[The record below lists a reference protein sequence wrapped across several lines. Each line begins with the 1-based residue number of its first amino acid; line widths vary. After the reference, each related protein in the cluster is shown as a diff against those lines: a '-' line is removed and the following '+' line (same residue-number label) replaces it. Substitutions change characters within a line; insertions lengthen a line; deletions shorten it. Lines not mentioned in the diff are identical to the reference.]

1 MGERGLQRVRE
12 KFSCEAQLAR
22 VEGLYARLLGG
33 RREGAAAPPLAAEV
47 AAAGQSAAHGPDE

>member
-1 MGERGLQRVRE
+1 LRRVRE

-33 RREGAAAPPLAAEV
+33 GREAAAPPRGPGV
-47 AAAGQSAAHGPDE
+47 AAAGQSAAHGRDE